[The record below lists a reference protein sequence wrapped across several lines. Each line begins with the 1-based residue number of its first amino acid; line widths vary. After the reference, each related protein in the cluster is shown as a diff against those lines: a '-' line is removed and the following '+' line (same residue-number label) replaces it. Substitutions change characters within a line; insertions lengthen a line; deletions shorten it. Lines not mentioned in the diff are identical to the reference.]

1 MAEPDFSAAAAE
13 RKLLVVPLLVTLA
26 IGILVVLGSAAFRG
40 AEGAVG
46 AAVGL
51 VIVAG
56 FFGIGKAVVARTLR
70 SRPNVAMSVALMVYL
85 VQIVVLFVLLVVLR
99 SVTWFDPRAFAAS
112 IFAGV
117 IAWTIASV
125 ATILRVKVLA
135 VEPGSGPPGAGP
147 GKGA

>member
-13 RKLLVVPLLVTLA
+13 RKLLAVPLLVTLA
-26 IGILVVLGSAAFRG
+26 VGILVVLGSAAFRG

-51 VIVAG
+51 VVVAG
-56 FFGIGKAVVARTLR
+56 FFGTGQAVVARTLR